1 MNEMKVFE
9 NPEFGK
15 VRTIEIDGEPWFVGK
30 DIAVVLGYSNTKDAL
45 SRHIDDEDRRWSR
58 IATPSGEQ
66 EMTIINESGLYSLII
81 SSKLPNAKKFK
92 KWVTSDVLPS
102 IRKYGLYAKYELLEN
117 PDLLIELATKYKEEK
132 EKRKALEVENELQRQ
147 VIEDYEPKV
156 DYYQTILHSEDTL
169 TVTQIAAD
177 YSISANR
184 LNRILNEE
192 KIQHNVNGQWVLYRN
207 NMGKGYTKSETIRY
221 QRSDGTYGTKLLTK
235 WTQRGRLKIHEILT
249 NRGIKAV
256 MDMDGDE
263 YEN

>member
-1 MNEMKVFE
+1 MNELKVFE

-15 VRTIEIDGEPWFVGK
+15 IRSLEIDGEPWFVGK
-30 DIAVVLGYSNTKDAL
+30 DVASVLGYSDTSDAIK
-45 SRHIDDEDRRWSR
+45 RHIDDDEKLTRCFTDSGQSR
-58 IATPSGEQ
+58 
-66 EMTIINESGLYSLII
+66 EMYIINESGLYSLIL

-102 IRKYGLYAKYELLEN
+102 IRKYGLYAKDELLEN

-132 EKRKALEVENELQRQ
+132 EKRKALEAENELQRQ

-177 YSISANR
+177 YSISAKR
-184 LNRILNEE
+184 LNRILYEE
-192 KIQHNVNGQWVLYRN
+192 RIQHNVNGQWVLYRN
-207 NMGKGYTKSETIRY
+207 NMGKGYTKSETVRY
-221 QRSDGTYGTKLLTK
+221 PKGDGTYGTKLLTK

-249 NRGIKAV
+249 SRGIQAV
-256 MDMDGDE
+256 MDM
-263 YEN
+263 ENDN